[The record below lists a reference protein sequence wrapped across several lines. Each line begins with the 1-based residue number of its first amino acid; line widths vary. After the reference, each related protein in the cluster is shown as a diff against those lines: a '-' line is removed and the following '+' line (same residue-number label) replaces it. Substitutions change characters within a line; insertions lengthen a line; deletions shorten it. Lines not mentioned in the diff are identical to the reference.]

1 LSRLTSLALVA
12 FLSAPAACA
21 RGPQS
26 GSLSDDVAAEEDGE
40 SDVTFQ
46 VVSHNPRDVVIY
58 LLLGSS
64 RQRLGMAS
72 GNSTT
77 VFTMKWGRLANAS
90 DIHLRGEQMGN
101 GEVVQT
107 DRLQLKP
114 GGRVLWTLQ
123 AELNQSIDAVY

>member
-1 LSRLTSLALVA
+1 MSRLTSLALVA

-26 GSLSDDVAAEEDGE
+26 GSLSDEVAEEEGE

-46 VVSHNPRDVVIY
+46 IVSHNPRDVVIY
-58 LLLGSS
+58 LLLGRS
-64 RQRLGMAS
+64 RQRLGLAS
-72 GNSTT
+72 GYSTT
-77 VFTMKWGRLANAS
+77 TFTMKWSRLANAS

-101 GEVVQT
+101 SEQVDT
-107 DRLQLKP
+107 DPLQLKP

-123 AELNQSIDAVY
+123 AELSQSIDAVY

>member
-1 LSRLTSLALVA
+1 LLA
-12 FLSAPAACA
+12 APVACA

-26 GSLSDDVAAEEDGE
+26 GSLTDEIAAEEE
-40 SDVTFQ
+40 AETDVTFEI
-46 VVSHNPRDVVIY
+46 VSHNPRDVVIY

-77 VFTMKWGRLANAS
+77 TFTMKWSRLANAS
-90 DIHLRGEQMGN
+90 VIHLRGEQMGN
-101 GEVVQT
+101 NEQVVS
-107 DRLQLKP
+107 DALQLKP

>member
-1 LSRLTSLALVA
+1 MSRLSSLALVA
-12 FLSAPAACA
+12 VLSVSAACA

-26 GSLSDDVAAEEDGE
+26 GSLSDEVAAEEGE

-46 VVSHNPRDVVIY
+46 IVSHNPRDVVIF

-77 VFTMKWGRLANAS
+77 VFTMKWNRLANAS
-90 DIHLRGEQMGN
+90 VIHLRGEQMGN
-101 GEVVQT
+101 GESVVSDT
-107 DRLQLKP
+107 LQIKP
-114 GGRVLWTLQ
+114 GARVLWTLQ